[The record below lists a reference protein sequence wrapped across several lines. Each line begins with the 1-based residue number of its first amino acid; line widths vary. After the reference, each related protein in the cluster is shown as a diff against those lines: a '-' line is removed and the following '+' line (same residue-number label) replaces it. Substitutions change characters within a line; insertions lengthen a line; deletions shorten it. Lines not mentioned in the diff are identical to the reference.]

1 MIFNYFASRWS
12 YVFDLMPTFA
22 YSALK
27 PDGSLAR
34 GELTANDRG
43 EAMRRLDRSGLQ
55 PVSIAVKDAAGSA
68 SPAGPVDK
76 KSPETRLDEKKKA
89 SETAKK
95 PADAKPEAAVPLSKG
110 PVRLSRKQVIL

>member
-1 MIFNYFASRWS
+1 
-12 YVFDLMPTFA
+12 MPTFA

-55 PVSIAVKDAAGSA
+55 PVSIAVKDAAGA
-68 SPAGPVDK
+68 VAAAAPPA
-76 KSPETRLDEKKKA
+76 KKA
-89 SETAKK
+89 SETRTEEPKK
-95 PADAKPEAAVPLSKG
+95 PGDAVKQPAETKPVPAPTAEGVGLE
-110 PVRLSRKQVIL
+110 RWC